1 MIQDKGAKHVSG
13 SHNSQDSSSDFFVA
27 SNELWQEI
35 HKASKQVSGL
45 RNAPDNSGVLFAA
58 LIEL

>member
-1 MIQDKGAKHVSG
+1 MIQDKGAKHISG
-13 SHNSQDSSSDFFVA
+13 SHNGPGSSSDFFVA
-27 SNELWQEI
+27 SNELWQENP
-35 HKASKQVSGL
+35 KASKQVSGL